1 MCTSDRCGS
10 AACMRRLA
18 GSWINSDDR
27 CAASATTTK
36 EGTTGKCYPSP
47 EYNLLPITWTVQ
59 LTETSLRIDRSPR
72 EVAQPAL
79 GTGERTAASVAHP
92 KHPAPYSRLAAIRGV
107 QDP

>member
-18 GSWINSDDR
+18 GSWINSDDQ

-59 LTETSLRIDRSPR
+59 RTNLSLPRPEYRIR
-72 EVAQPAL
+72 AL
-79 GTGERTAASVAHP
+79 QITNPEIVKCRRDLGVGTAADP
-92 KHPAPYSRLAAIRGV
+92 KHWPSDGT
-107 QDP
+107 QSDC